1 MLILFSATIFTGAL
15 LLFLMQPLVGR
26 MVLPLLG
33 GSPAVWTTTMLFFQT
48 VLLAAYGYAHFS
60 LRRLDI
66 RRQVSIHLVLLL
78 VPVLSLPVAIGSGVT
93 GPSVSSPIAG
103 LLLLL
108 AATVGLPFF
117 VVSTTSPLLQRW
129 FAAAGHKSSMD
140 PYFLYAAGNCGSL
153 LALVIYPVLIE
164 PNWRLPVQSW
174 WWAVSYGVFA
184 GMVAL
189 CGFWVRRMVRA
200 EPPVTAKEAL
210 PRPEPVTVGRRIRW
224 VALAT
229 VPCSLM
235 LSVTTYL
242 TSELAPVPLLWVI
255 PLGIYLLTF
264 VLVFARRQLIP
275 HRLMVH
281 VLPVIV
287 ATVLFTLVTG
297 LIKPLGPLLG
307 LHLVCLFVV
316 AMACHGE
323 LAKDRPPVDHLTGY
337 YLWMSVG
344 GALGG
349 VLNALLAPV
358 LFKTVLEYPL
368 TLVLACA
375 LVLVTVRQ
383 KTGLKA
389 WLPALLPAV
398 PLGLLA
404 LLFLRYMPMA
414 ASGSRVANSFLVFGA
429 LCGICLLFMRDSRR
443 FSLTLLM
450 VVVVGLVVPE
460 RNIRVLKKERSFF
473 GVHRVET
480 DSPGKFRLLL
490 HGNTV
495 HGVQSLDPA
504 RRREPLGYYS
514 RSGPLG
520 QVIAATAPSLKQR
533 VGVIG
538 LGTGTLASYGQAG
551 EQWTF
556 FEIDPVVEKL
566 ARNVQYF
573 SFLADS
579 PAKVDVTL
587 GDARLA
593 LARVD
598 DGRFGLLVV
607 DAFTAD
613 LVPLHL
619 MTREALAL
627 YRSKLSSG
635 GVLIFNISNQ
645 HLWLER
651 VVAMLARDAG
661 WSCLVRSD
669 PLDSAETR
677 ASGKF
682 SSKWIVLAQTRAT
695 LSELAADP
703 RWQAPP
709 AQLNSPVWTD
719 DYTSIFSIFK
729 W

>member
-15 LLFLMQPLVGR
+15 LLFLIQPLVGR

-66 RRQVSIHLVLLL
+66 RRQVLIHLLLLL
-78 VPVLSLPVAIGSGVT
+78 VPLLSLPVAIRT
-93 GPSVSSPIAG
+93 GLTVPSVSNPIPG

-108 AATVGLPFF
+108 TATVGLPFF

-129 FAAAGHKSSMD
+129 FAASGHRSSSD
-140 PYFLYAAGNCGSL
+140 PYFLYAASNCGSL

-174 WWAVSYGVFA
+174 WWAVCYGVFA

-189 CGFWVRRMVRA
+189 CGLRVRQSVWH
-200 EPPVTAKEAL
+200 EPLAAKEDLAGT
-210 PRPEPVTVGRRIRW
+210 EPVTVGRRIRW

-235 LSVTTYL
+235 LSVTMYL
-242 TSELAPVPLLWVI
+242 TSEVAPVPLLWVI

-264 VLVFARRQLIP
+264 ILVFAQRQLIS
-275 HRLMVH
+275 HRLMVRAM
-281 VLPVIV
+281 PVIV
-287 ATVLFTLVTG
+287 VTVLFTLVAG
-297 LIKPLGPLLG
+297 IIEPIAPLTV
-307 LHLVCLFVV
+307 LHLAGLFVV

-323 LAKDRPPVDHLTGY
+323 LAQDRPPVDHLTGY

-344 GALGG
+344 GVLGG
-349 VLNALLAPV
+349 VFNALLAPV

-368 TLVLACA
+368 TLVLAC
-375 LVLVTVRQ
+375 VLVPVTARL
-383 KTGLKA
+383 KTGLRDR
-389 WLPALLPAV
+389 LMDLLPAI

-404 LLFLRYMPMA
+404 LYLLRYIPA
-414 ASGSRVANSFLVFGA
+414 TISISSQVANSALIFGV
-429 LCGICLLFMRDSRR
+429 LCGICLLSMRNSRR
-443 FSLTLLM
+443 FSLNLLM

-460 RNIRVLKKERSFF
+460 RNVHILKKERSFF
-473 GVHRVET
+473 GVHRVEK
-480 DSPGKFRLLL
+480 DSLGKFNLLL
-490 HGNTV
+490 HGNTI
-495 HGVQSLDPA
+495 HGLQYLDPV
-504 RRREPLGYYS
+504 RRLEPLGYYT

-520 QVIAATAPSLKQR
+520 QALAAVAMPLRQQ

-538 LGTGTLASYGQAG
+538 LGTGTLASYAQSG

-566 ARNVQYF
+566 ARDTKYF

-579 PAKVDVTL
+579 PAKVDVIL

-593 LARVD
+593 LAHVD
-598 DGRFGLLVV
+598 DGRFGLLIV

-619 MTREALAL
+619 LTREALAL
-627 YRSKLSSG
+627 YRSKVSAD

-645 HLWLER
+645 HLWLEQ
-651 VVAMLARDAG
+651 VVAMLAQDAG
-661 WSCLVRSD
+661 WACLVRSD
-669 PLDSAETR
+669 PLSSNERLEDGR
-677 ASGKF
+677 F
-682 SSKWIVLAQTRAT
+682 SSKWIILAKSQAT
-695 LSELAADP
+695 LSKLVIDP

-709 AQLNSPVWTD
+709 SRLNSPVWTD